1 MKSLICTN
9 LVKSEIV
16 KNGLDNHFISEKLQI
31 AYSTWMLKL
40 NGERPL
46 KVKEMFMLQDILKIP
61 DEKLREFFLT

>member
-61 DEKLREFFLT
+61 DEKLREFFLN

>member
-1 MKSLICTN
+1 MICTN

-61 DEKLREFFLT
+61 DEKLREFFLN